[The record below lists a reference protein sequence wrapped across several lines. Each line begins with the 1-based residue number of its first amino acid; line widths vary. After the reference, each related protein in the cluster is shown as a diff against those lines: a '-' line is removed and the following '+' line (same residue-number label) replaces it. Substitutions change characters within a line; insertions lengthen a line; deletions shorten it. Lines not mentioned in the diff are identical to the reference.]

1 MTEALGIGAELAQAR
16 EALGLSHHDVAQQ
29 IKFMPRQLEALEAE
43 RFESLPGPTIARG
56 MVRTYARFLKLDPDP
71 LLARMNGRVE
81 APDPTPQLSAR
92 FSQPVPF
99 SDGGRRST
107 VLYLALSA
115 GVLVAA
121 GAVMY
126 EWRQERSVAAF
137 VTPVHKAEPAG
148 PTASVAVAPAA
159 APVQASEPPE
169 KAELPAKKA
178 EAPANKAEAPA
189 TKAEAP
195 AKNGEVQPAKVA
207 ASATKSTGPNRLHL
221 RFEEEAWL
229 EVTNGAGRLL
239 VSSLQQPG
247 TERVVHCSPPCSLV
261 VGNASSVRLSYNDR
275 EVDLQAHARQ
285 DVARF
290 TLQ

>member
-1 MTEALGIGAELAQAR
+1 MTEPLGIGAELAQAR

-43 RFESLPGPTIARG
+43 RFDSLPGPTIARG

-115 GVLVAA
+115 GVLVVA

-126 EWRQERSVAAF
+126 EWRQERSVAEF
-137 VTPVHKAEPAG
+137 VTPVHKAEPAAE
-148 PTASVAVAPAA
+148 TASLAVAPAA
-159 APVQASEPPE
+159 PPVQAPEPQQ
-169 KAELPAKKA
+169 KAELPAKNAEAPVKKAEVPAKKA
-178 EAPANKAEAPA
+178 EAPAKRA
-189 TKAEAP
+189 
-195 AKNGEVQPAKVA
+195 EVQPVQVA
-207 ASATKSTGPNRLHL
+207 GSAPKSAGSNRLQL
-221 RFEEEAWL
+221 RFEGEAWL

-239 VSSLQQPG
+239 VSSLQPAG